1 MGSIT
6 DDLRPLDEQ
15 AFGARVEPHRREL
28 HVHCYRLL
36 GSFEEAEDLVQE
48 AFLRAWRRR
57 ETYEGRASVRA
68 WLYRIATNACLDALD
83 KRPRRPSASGEVAW
97 LQPYPDE
104 LLEQLPDR
112 REGPEDVALA
122 KETIELA
129 FIAAI
134 QHLAPLP
141 RAVLV
146 LRDVL
151 GCSAKETAPTPRAWP
166 RSCTRTSASRCRRR
180 PASGPAEARSC
191 RAGSTAGSDR
201 RRSAACGA
209 WSPAPTVSPRSRA
222 TCASRATPR
231 TNRWRSTSCWCRT
244 GSSPRSSPSTA
255 RCSSTS
261 TCRPRSARRLVDD
274 ERPYLDHRHASLRCR
289 PFRRGRADAGLRA
302 RHRPSRCAR
311 VGRHRHDGA
320 APGDGRH
327 GSPPP
332 AAERAG
338 LRSRRHRH
346 RRQHTLARRPLRRQ
360 PPLCRQADLCS
371 ASGAR
376 RRAQQGRLLH
386 SRVGRGARRAV
397 RAGRRRAR
405 AAARAPTRPGAGPH
419 TRHADGRR
427 RDWRAAGHRRRRR
440 GGVVRRVRRAAH
452 RRPAAGPCAR
462 PRTRLARARAR
473 AMATPHR
480 LRHHVG
486 VFRSVSAYMHEAM
499 VAAYVRDATYV
510 PMDDETLAPYV
521 APWLGAEG
529 QEVFYRQ
536 IAQNDP
542 RYTDEV
548 QPLYGGI
555 ERPVLI
561 LWGEEDRWIPLERG
575 RRLHEAIPGS
585 RLETIPRCSY
595 LAQEDATAAVVEHCK
610 DFFG

>member
-1 MGSIT
+1 MT

-83 KRPRRPSASGEVAW
+83 KRPRQPSASGEVAW

-122 KETIELA
+122 KETVELA

-151 GCSAKETAPTPRAWP
+151 GCSAKETARLLETTEASVNSALQRARAGLRESLPEDREAWHTPPSRPPPSGSCSPATSSAASAPTPRAWP

-231 TNRWRSTSCWCRT
+231 THRWRSTSCGCRT
-244 GSSPRSSPSTA
+244 G
-255 RCSSTS
+255 
-261 TCRPRSARRLVDD
+261 LVT
-274 ERPYLDHRHASLRCR
+274 EIVT
-289 PFRRGRADAGLRA
+289 F
-302 RHRPSRCAR
+302 
-311 VGRHRHDGA
+311 DGA
-320 APGDGRH
+320 VFEHFDL
-327 GSPPP
+327 P
-332 AAERAG
+332 A
-338 LRSRRHRH
+338 
-346 RRQHTLARRPLRRQ
+346 TLAR
-360 PPLCRQADLCS
+360 A
-371 ASGAR
+371 
-376 RRAQQGRLLH
+376 
-386 SRVGRGARRAV
+386 VG
-397 RAGRRRAR
+397 
-405 AAARAPTRPGAGPH
+405 TR
-419 TRHADGRR
+419 
-427 RDWRAAGHRRRRR
+427 
-440 GGVVRRVRRAAH
+440 
-452 RRPAAGPCAR
+452 
-462 PRTRLARARAR
+462 
-473 AMATPHR
+473 
-480 LRHHVG
+480 
-486 VFRSVSAYMHEAM
+486 
-499 VAAYVRDATYV
+499 
-510 PMDDETLAPYV
+510 
-521 APWLGAEG
+521 
-529 QEVFYRQ
+529 
-536 IAQNDP
+536 
-542 RYTDEV
+542 
-548 QPLYGGI
+548 
-555 ERPVLI
+555 
-561 LWGEEDRWIPLERG
+561 
-575 RRLHEAIPGS
+575 
-585 RLETIPRCSY
+585 
-595 LAQEDATAAVVEHCK
+595 
-610 DFFG
+610 